1 MQKPPRPATSD
12 IVTCPLC
19 QGHGKVERAHLVT
32 RLNDEEFNRT
42 LQNYI
47 DEVTYGPMSLRDPL
61 AVERDVVTV
70 VRGNERESKPAAQ
83 KKHGA

>member
-1 MQKPPRPATSD
+1 MQKPPRPATND

-32 RLNDEEFNRT
+32 RLNDEEFNLT

-47 DEVTYGPMSLRDPL
+47 D
-61 AVERDVVTV
+61 
-70 VRGNERESKPAAQ
+70 
-83 KKHGA
+83 